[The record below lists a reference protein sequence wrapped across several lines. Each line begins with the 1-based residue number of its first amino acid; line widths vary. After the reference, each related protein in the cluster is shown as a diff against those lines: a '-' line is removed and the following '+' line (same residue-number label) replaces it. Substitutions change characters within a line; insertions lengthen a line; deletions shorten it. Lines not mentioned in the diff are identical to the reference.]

1 MLERS
6 AHARNS
12 DSERLT
18 WTSVLSP
25 ERHVRNLSAIAHRP
39 LALGRLA
46 RLLACSPS
54 AIRPI
59 ASLDLQIVQIDGGE
73 EKLVIGA
80 QVSGETAAALRR
92 LAAAGE
98 RTLSAEIRIAL
109 RKHLDSRR
117 VRVHPPQERK
127 VA

>member
-1 MLERS
+1 
-6 AHARNS
+6 
-12 DSERLT
+12 
-18 WTSVLSP
+18 
-25 ERHVRNLSAIAHRP
+25 
-39 LALGRLA
+39 
-46 RLLACSPS
+46 
-54 AIRPI
+54 
-59 ASLDLQIVQIDGGE
+59 LQIVQIDGGE